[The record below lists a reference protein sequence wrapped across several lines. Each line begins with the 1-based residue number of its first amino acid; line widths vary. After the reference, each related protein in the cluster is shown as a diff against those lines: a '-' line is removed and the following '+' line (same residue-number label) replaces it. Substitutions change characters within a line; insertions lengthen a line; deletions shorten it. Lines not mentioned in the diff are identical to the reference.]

1 MGVGAANTLARVA
14 ASVGELEYVTPDF
27 EAVLDVPNGGVL
39 FALPALMASGLL
51 KFTARFFQ
59 LPKGYYGLT
68 SIFLLLAFM
77 ALARIKTIESLRYD
91 APGEWGKLLGLDR
104 IPEVRT
110 LRQKVQCLSQQD
122 QATQWSAALCQ
133 YWMEATP
140 EHAAVLYVDG
150 HVRVYHGHQTKLPR
164 HHVARQKLCC
174 RATTDYWVNAMD
186 GQPFMVINQVVDPG
200 LIQVIENTILPD
212 LKQRVPNQ
220 PNPQQLSENPLLH
233 RFTLV
238 FDREG
243 YSPDFLK
250 RMKKER
256 VACLTYHKFPGD
268 AWREDEFKSASGVCS
283 AGLQVDMK
291 LAERGTR
298 LSNGLWVR
306 EIRKLTERGH
316 QTAIIATDYVSNLA
330 PVAVTMFSRW
340 SQENFFKYMR
350 EQYNLD
356 RLIDYQTEPV
366 DDTTKLVNPIYRD
379 LDGQVR
385 SLNGQLSRKLAK
397 FGAMNLEEPIE
408 PPAVEAFLEK
418 KSSLQETIEHL
429 QNKIQEL
436 KAKRKEVPRHTT
448 VKGLPEKDRFEQLST
463 QSKHLIDTLKMIAY
477 RAETAM
483 ASLVRE
489 TLSTPDEARRLL
501 QALYQSEADLLPDH
515 QQRTL
520 TVQLHHLANPRFDK
534 VIRKLC
540 EDLNAT
546 ETRFPGT
553 ELRLVMKLG
562 SS

>member
-1 MGVGAANTLARVA
+1 
-14 ASVGELEYVTPDF
+14 
-27 EAVLDVPNGGVL
+27 
-39 FALPALMASGLL
+39 
-51 KFTARFFQ
+51 
-59 LPKGYYGLT
+59 
-68 SIFLLLAFM
+68 M
-77 ALARIKTIESLRYD
+77 ALSRIKTIEALRYD

-110 LRQKVQCLSQQD
+110 LRRKVQCLSQQD
-122 QATQWSAALCQ
+122 QAIQWSAQLCQ
-133 YWMEATP
+133 YWMESTP
-140 EHAAVLYVDG
+140 EQAAVLYIDG

-186 GQPFMVINQVVDPG
+186 GQPFLVVNQAVDPG
-200 LIQVIENTILPD
+200 LIQVIEYEILPN
-212 LKQRVPNQ
+212 LTQRIPDQ
-220 PNPQQLSENPLLH
+220 PNEQQLSEAPLLH

-243 YSPDFLK
+243 YSPAFLK
-250 RMKKER
+250 RMKNKR
-256 VACLTYHKFPGD
+256 IACLTYHKFPKD
-268 AWREDEFKSASGVCS
+268 TWLEDEFKPQSVVCS
-283 AGLQVDMK
+283 TGHQVDMK

-316 QTAIIATDYVSNLA
+316 QTAIITTDYGSNLA
-330 PVAVTMFSRW
+330 PLAVAMFSRW

-366 DDTTKLVNPIYRD
+366 DDTTKLVNPRYRE
-379 LDGQVR
+379 LDGKIR
-385 SLNGQLSRKLAK
+385 SLNGQLSRTLAK
-397 FGAMNLEEPIE
+397 FGAVNLEEPIE
-408 PPAVEAFLEK
+408 PAAVEAFLEK
-418 KSSLQETIEHL
+418 KSSLQESIEHL
-429 QNKIQEL
+429 QNKIKEL
-436 KAKRKEVPRHTT
+436 KAKRKDVPRHTT
-448 VKGLPEKDRFEQLST
+448 LKDLPDEQRFEQLST
-463 QSKHLIDTLKMIAY
+463 QSKHLIDTIKMIAY

-483 ASLVRE
+483 ASLLQPY
-489 TLSTPDEARRLL
+489 LSTPDESRRLL

-515 QQRTL
+515 QQGTL

-553 ELRLVMKLG
+553 KLLLVMKLG